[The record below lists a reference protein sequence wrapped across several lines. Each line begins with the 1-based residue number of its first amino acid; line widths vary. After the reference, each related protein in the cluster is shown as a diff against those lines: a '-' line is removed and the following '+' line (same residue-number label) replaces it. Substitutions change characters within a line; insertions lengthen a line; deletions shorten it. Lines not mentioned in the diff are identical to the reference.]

1 MFLTML
7 KAKIHRATVTQADV
21 GYVGSITIDRLLLEA
36 AGVHEYEQVHVADI
50 DRGTRLVTYAIA
62 GEAGS
67 GTVCIN
73 GAGAKL
79 VDAGDKI
86 IVMVYA
92 QFSEEEAAGLEP
104 TVVFVDERNAQC
116 AKEDSA

>member
-1 MFLTML
+1 MLLTML
-7 KAKIHRATVTQADV
+7 KAKIHRATVTQADID
-21 GYVGSITIDRLLLEA
+21 YVGSITIDRLLLEA

-62 GEAGS
+62 GEPGS

-86 IVMVYA
+86 IIMVYA
-92 QFSEEEAAGLEP
+92 QVPEEQADDIAP
-104 TVVFVDERNAQC
+104 KVVFVDAANAPVTK
-116 AKEDSA
+116 AESA